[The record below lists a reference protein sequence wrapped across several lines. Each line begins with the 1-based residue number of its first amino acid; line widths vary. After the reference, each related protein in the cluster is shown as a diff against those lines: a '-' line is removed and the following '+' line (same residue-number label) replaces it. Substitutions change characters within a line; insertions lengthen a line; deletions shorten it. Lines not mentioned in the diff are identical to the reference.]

1 MHIEKIK
8 LNKFRV
14 LQDMEVK
21 FLVPPSGAN
30 EHGNTVN
37 VVAGINGT
45 GKTSLLEAIYL
56 CFEKPYEVLENID
69 FGTQVEIN
77 RSQNID
83 IDINI
88 ANLDV
93 VDPNKKGQNLYR
105 YIRHCIEHSVGS
117 SPSLTPRIISLTSQ
131 LSFNFQPTNHISKK
145 YLPFQKVNNDS
156 ILGNAEFY
164 IKEFILSHERKSR
177 NADPEQRTK
186 DAIALFNDKF
196 LDTELLTK
204 LESLDSQH
212 FNRPVFSNAAGEHV
226 TIDKLSDGEKQLYG
240 RVISLMILDPHN
252 SVILIDEPEIALHP
266 SWQQQIMSVYSK
278 IGKNNQ
284 FIVATHSPQIIASTN
299 YENLIILTKQDG
311 KISALYPSSPPSGV
325 DVNSILEEVMGVKNT
340 LPKDVDDLQRAYRK
354 LVKAKQEDSKEA
366 LAIKTQLLE
375 RESNDSKFM
384 QEMRLL
390 IRLRGSK

>member
-14 LQDMEVK
+14 LQNMEVE
-21 FLVPPSGAN
+21 FLVPPAEAN
-30 EHGNTVN
+30 EHGNTIN
-37 VVAGINGT
+37 VVAGVNGT

-56 CFEKPYEVLENID
+56 CFEKPDDFININKL
-69 FGTQVEIN
+69 G
-77 RSQNID
+77 NID
-83 IDINI
+83 IAQLSDT
-88 ANLDV
+88 
-93 VDPNKKGQNLYR
+93 
-105 YIRHCIEHSVGS
+105 
-117 SPSLTPRIISLTSQ
+117 SLTSSKDSQINKYLDRTKIQKYIKSLHTEGANSTNISQVSRLIFLTSQ
-131 LSFNFQPTNHISKK
+131 LSFNYQVVPQLSVK
-145 YLPFQKVNNDS
+145 YQVCMRVNNDS

-177 NADPEQRTK
+177 TADPEQRTNE
-186 DAIALFNDKF
+186 AITLFNDKF

-204 LESLDSQH
+204 LEGLDPQQ
-212 FNRPVFSNAAGEHV
+212 FNRPIFTNAAGEKV
-226 TIDKLSDGEKQLYG
+226 TIDQLSDGEKQLYG

-340 LPKDVDDLQRAYRK
+340 LPKDVDDLQRAYRQ
-354 LVKAKQEDSKEA
+354 LVKNKQEDSEEA
-366 LAIKTQLLE
+366 LAVKAQLLE

>member
-14 LQDMEVK
+14 LQDMEVQ

-30 EHGNTVN
+30 EQGNVVN
-37 VVAGINGT
+37 VVAGVNGT

-56 CFEKPYEVLENID
+56 CFTNPAAFINKNSIGDVDIATLETLNPLIK
-69 FGTQVEIN
+69 GAEIH
-77 RSQNID
+77 
-83 IDINI
+83 
-88 ANLDV
+88 
-93 VDPNKKGQNLYR
+93 R
-105 YIRHCIEHSVGS
+105 YIQSFRNQNSESLS
-117 SPSLTPRIISLTSQ
+117 SSKPPRMIFLTSQ
-131 LSFNFQPTNHISKK
+131 LSFNYKASSEISIEYQP
-145 YLPFQKVNNDS
+145 LQKINNS
-156 ILGNAEFY
+156 TVLGNAEYY

-177 NADPEQRTK
+177 VADPEQRTK
-186 DAIALFNDKF
+186 DAIDQFNNKF
-196 LDTELLTK
+196 IDTELLTK
-204 LESLDSQH
+204 LYGLDPQQ
-212 FNRPVFSNAAGEHV
+212 FNRPIFTNAAGDKV
-226 TIDKLSDGEKQLYG
+226 TIDQLSDGEKQLYG
-240 RVISLMILDPHN
+240 RVISLMILNPQN

-266 SWQQQIMSVYSK
+266 SWQQQIMSVYGK

-325 DVNSILEEVMGVKNT
+325 DVNSILGQVMGVKNT
-340 LPKDVDDLQRAYRK
+340 LPKDVDELQRQYRA
-354 LVKAKQEDSKEA
+354 LVKDQKEGTDEA
-366 LAIKTQLLE
+366 MLVKEKLLE

-384 QEMRLL
+384 QEMRLI

>member
-14 LQDMEVK
+14 LQDMEVQ

-30 EHGNTVN
+30 EQGNVVN
-37 VVAGINGT
+37 VVAGVNGT

-56 CFEKPYEVLENID
+56 CLSNPAD
-69 FGTQVEIN
+69 FIN
-77 RSQNID
+77 KNSIGD
-83 IDINI
+83 IDIAKLEVLNPLI
-88 ANLDV
+88 
-93 VDPNKKGQNLYR
+93 KGAEIHR
-105 YIRHCIEHSVGS
+105 YIQSFRNKSTELLS
-117 SPSLTPRIISLTSQ
+117 SSELPRMLFLTSQ
-131 LSFNFQPTNHISKK
+131 LSFNYKASSEISNKYQP
-145 YLPFQKVNNDS
+145 LQKINNS
-156 ILGNAEFY
+156 TILGNAEYY

-177 NADPEQRTK
+177 VADPEQRTQN
-186 DAIALFNDKF
+186 AIDQFNDKF

-204 LESLDSQH
+204 LYGLDPQQ
-212 FNRPVFSNAAGEHV
+212 FNRPVFTNAAGEKV
-226 TIDKLSDGEKQLYG
+226 TIDQLSDGEKQLYG

-299 YENLIILTKQDG
+299 HENLIILTKEDG
-311 KISALYPSSPPSGV
+311 KITALYPSSPPSGV
-325 DVNSILEEVMGVKNT
+325 DVNSILGQIMGVKNA
-340 LPKDVDDLQRAYRK
+340 LPKDVEELQRQYRA
-354 LVKAKQEDSKEA
+354 LVKDQKEDSDEAKQVKE
-366 LAIKTQLLE
+366 KLLE

-384 QEMRLL
+384 QEMRLI

>member
-14 LQDMEVK
+14 LQDMEVQ
-21 FLVPPSGAN
+21 FLVPPLRAN

-45 GKTSLLEAIYL
+45 GKTSLLEAIYT
-56 CFEKPYEVLENID
+56 CFNKPSEFIGLLGNIEISGLTASD
-69 FGTQVEIN
+69 NHPTRTTSKKHFGEYLRSLN
-77 RSQNID
+77 RTS
-83 IDINI
+83 
-88 ANLDV
+88 
-93 VDPNKKGQNLYR
+93 PNPKSFIMAPHL
-105 YIRHCIEHSVGS
+105 
-117 SPSLTPRIISLTSQ
+117 LFLTSQ
-131 LSFNFQPTNHISKK
+131 LSFNYQAIAQLSIEH
-145 YLPFQKVNNDS
+145 LEAQKIDNNT
-156 ILGNAEFY
+156 ILGHAESY
-164 IKEFILSHERKSR
+164 IKEFVLSHERKSHI
-177 NADPEQRTK
+177 ADPVQRSQE
-186 DAIALFNDKF
+186 AITLFNDKF

-204 LESLDSQH
+204 LEGLDPQQ
-212 FNRPVFSNAAGEHV
+212 FNRPTFTNAAGEKV
-226 TIDKLSDGEKQLYG
+226 TIDQLSDGEKQLYG

-299 YENLIILTKQDG
+299 YENLIILIKQDG

-340 LPKDVDDLQRAYRK
+340 LPKDVDDLQRAYRQ
-354 LVKAKQEDSKEA
+354 LVKNKQEDSEEA
-366 LAIKTQLLE
+366 LAVKAQLLE

-390 IRLRGSK
+390 IRLRGLK

>member
-14 LQDMEVK
+14 LQDMEVR

-45 GKTSLLEAIYL
+45 GKTSLLEAIYVAL
-56 CFEKPYEVLENID
+56 SNPAEFI
-69 FGTQVEIN
+69 G
-77 RSQNID
+77 
-83 IDINI
+83 
-88 ANLDV
+88 
-93 VDPNKKGQNLYR
+93 NKKYGDIELVHLKPKQTPTNWMSVYNYINNFSKKSDSTNLPKL
-105 YIRHCIEHSVGS
+105 I
-117 SPSLTPRIISLTSQ
+117 LLTSKLSFDYKVTPQ
-131 LSFNFQPTNHISKK
+131 LSIKYQPFRKIDGN
-145 YLPFQKVNNDS
+145 KV
-156 ILGNAEFY
+156 LGDAEFY

-177 NADPEQRTK
+177 VADPEQRTTE
-186 DAIALFNDKF
+186 AINLFNDKF

-204 LESLDSQH
+204 LDGLDPQQ
-212 FNRPVFSNAAGEHV
+212 FNRPIFSNAAGEKV
-226 TIDKLSDGEKQLYG
+226 TIDQLSDGEKQLYG

-311 KISALYPSSPPSGV
+311 KISALYPNSPSSGV

-340 LPKDVDDLQRAYRK
+340 LPKDVDDLQRAYRQ
-354 LVKAKQEDSKEA
+354 LVKAKQDDSKEA

-390 IRLRGSK
+390 IRLRGAK